1 MTYTIPKFLFE
12 KPIYDLVEAFVAD
25 GATSYSKL
33 SSLDKDDI
41 VCAIRKVLGP
51 DAYSLLIDFENFEN
65 VMNSY
70 CSFLKTANSEDAYE
84 FMCDLRKGSH
94 EVYAFDLDML
104 FDYVVELN
112 TKLRSA

>member
-33 SSLDKDDI
+33 NGLDKDDI

-51 DAYSLLIDFENFEN
+51 DSYILLIYFDNFDNVMYSLCN
-65 VMNSY
+65 
-70 CSFLKTANSEDAYE
+70 FLKTANSEDAYY
-84 FMCDLRKGSH
+84 FMFDLRKGSH

-112 TKLRSA
+112 TKLKSA